1 MARGPMTAL
10 LAVLAL
16 AGYQN
21 RDKIGEVLNNLRNG
35 EGLGGGTPG
44 TPGGQTAGGMASG
57 TGASGG
63 GLGGL
68 LGGLGGGGL
77 GDLLG
82 GSSSGGILSG
92 GLGGILD
99 QFRANG
105 LGHKA
110 ETWVGKGE
118 NAEIQDHELGQ
129 ALGEDTLSELEQKTG
144 LSRSD
149 ILTRLSRELPRAVDD
164 LTPEGRLPDDEAGN
178 VTGSAGGRP
187 GFSPTI

>member
-21 RDKIGEVLNNLRNG
+21 RDKIGEVLSNLRNG

-44 TPGGQTAGGMASG
+44 MAPGQGGGGMSSG

-68 LGGLGGGGL
+68 LGGLAGGGL

-82 GSSSGGILSG
+82 GSSSGNILSG

-99 QFRANG
+99 QFRSNG

-110 ETWVGKGE
+110 ESWVGTGE
-118 NAEIQDHELGQ
+118 NAEIQDHELNQ
-129 ALGEDTLSELEQKTG
+129 ALGEDTLGELEQKTG
-144 LSRSD
+144 LSRSE
-149 ILTRLSRELPRAVDD
+149 ILSRLSRELPRAVDD
-164 LTPEGRLPDDEAGN
+164 LTPEGRIPDDMAGN
-178 VTGSAGGRP
+178 PGGVANGRP
-187 GFSPTI
+187 GFMQSI